1 MTPPTELY
9 GATTNRDAENIAR
22 KFHLPDSFALYPAH
36 TWEHKNHLRLLEAL
50 AGLRDRAGL
59 IVNLVCTGERTAF
72 GRTIARRIRELRLEQ
87 QTRFLGFVKPDELR
101 ALYHLTQIA
110 IHPSLFEGG
119 GLPVLEAFR
128 AGVPVACS
136 NVTSLPEYAGNAAL
150 LFDPTDVAS
159 IADALRQ
166 MATNVA
172 LREELRR
179 RGSERI
185 RLFTWERTAKMYR
198 ALSRQVA
205 GVPLSE
211 EDSALLAE
219 A

>member
-1 MTPPTELY
+1 MERTSIQ
-9 GATTNRDAENIAR
+9 AKI
-22 KFHLPDSFALYPAH
+22 HLPDSFALYPAH
-36 TWEHKNHLRLLEAL
+36 TWEHKNHSCLLEAL

-59 IVNLVCTGERTAF
+59 IVNLVCTGERTTF

-101 ALYHLTQIA
+101 ALYHLAQFV

-128 AGVPVACS
+128 AGVPVARS

-150 LFDPTDVAS
+150 LFDPTNVAS

-172 LREELRR
+172 LREELRQ

-198 ALSRQVA
+198 ALYRQVA